1 MHSSA
6 HSEGVRHVPTISASL
21 FFFNFPQAPSI
32 VHHFCRPSAVT
43 ELHALYSR
51 DGDHDRQSVFETS
64 AGRLSICGLERSL
77 KSHDVYRI
85 PPRWVTGRGKN
96 GHVMDFREAE
106 VALKKAGKNPR
117 CFSAGSLTQWLKRLF
132 LVFRFLFLV
141 TDPSY
146 QEHLHLQSS
155 SSSPHPYQHLRP
167 SSLASCLIIF
177 CTRSS
182 LSSSAVPIRSPA
194 KKLRG

>member
-6 HSEGVRHVPTISASL
+6 HSERVRHVPTISASL

-51 DGDHDRQSVFETS
+51 YGDHDRQSVFETS

-85 PPRWVTGRGKN
+85 PPPVGHWPWEKRTRNGLQGGGSGPKESRKESEVFLRGIPDS
-96 GHVMDFREAE
+96 VAE
-106 VALKKAGKNPR
+106 TVVSR
-117 CFSAGSLTQWLKRLF
+117 FSF
-132 LVFRFLFLV
+132 LV
-141 TDPSY
+141 
-146 QEHLHLQSS
+146 
-155 SSSPHPYQHLRP
+155 
-167 SSLASCLIIF
+167 SCH
-177 CTRSS
+177 
-182 LSSSAVPIRSPA
+182 
-194 KKLRG
+194 

>member
-85 PPRWVTGRGKN
+85 PPPVGHWPWEKRTRN
-96 GHVMDFREAE
+96 GLQGGG

-155 SSSPHPYQHLRP
+155 SVVPT
-167 SSLASCLIIF
+167 SLPTPPPLLPCF
-177 CTRSS
+177 
-182 LSSSAVPIRSPA
+182 LSYYLLYSVFS
-194 KKLRG
+194 